1 MYSKQ
6 KYFVKSN
13 TQICDFSL
21 WLNEEEQFFIQEN
34 ICEKKNESNFIKK
47 ICHKVYKK
55 RSNKE
60 KYNLTYKS
68 KIYIIFYDK
77 KFKKYPP
84 KDSCS
89 VLNSKTVLKLP
100 DKYK

>member
-1 MYSKQ
+1 MRKEWKQ
-6 KYFVKSN
+6 FY
-13 TQICDFSL
+13 
-21 WLNEEEQFFIQEN
+21 
-34 ICEKKNESNFIKK
+34 KKNLSQSLQEF
-47 ICHKVYKK
+47 
-55 RSNKE
+55 KE